1 MANNETNGGD
11 VNAAGRNGSA
21 SAGAAGK
28 DFSELKKEQM
38 LKTLLIEQ
46 LSKEES
52 SLSNYKFEKDKPESN
67 AVLHYKE
74 DVDSPILRLD
84 AILDYN
90 VRSLYDTLNATD
102 MIHLWFGERCILSK
116 LVEQ

>member
-1 MANNETNGGD
+1 MANNENSGD
-11 VNAAGRNGSA
+11 VNAGKSGSA
-21 SAGAAGK
+21 APGK

-46 LSKEES
+46 LSMEES